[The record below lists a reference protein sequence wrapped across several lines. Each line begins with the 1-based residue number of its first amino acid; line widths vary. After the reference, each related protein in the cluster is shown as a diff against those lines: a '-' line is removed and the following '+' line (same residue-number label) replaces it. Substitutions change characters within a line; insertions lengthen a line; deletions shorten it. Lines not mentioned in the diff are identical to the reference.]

1 MYDLQLLH
9 GLCDR
14 IQREKDPE
22 KLKRIC
28 AVLRAILQEKG
39 AETNLRL
46 KLLQKRCYR
55 ISPDLIPETNL
66 ADLPKMDIDAVRP
79 ASNAEARPGTQ
90 GFRKAQRAS

>member
-66 ADLPKMDIDAVRP
+66 GDLPRMDLDAVRP
-79 ASNAEARPGTQ
+79 VSDAKTRPGTK
-90 GFRKAQRAS
+90 GAGKGQRAS